1 MGELRTR
8 GQAAAVAA
16 VRRWVTAGEAPHALL
31 FVGPEG
37 SGKTTLALDLVA
49 GLCCLAEDPAAR
61 PCRACAACRKL
72 EHGNHPD
79 IHRLAPGGA
88 GGQIRIDDVRRLLAE
103 LALLPAEA
111 RVRTAV
117 IEQAHRL
124 NPDAQN
130 ALLKLLEEAAPRVV
144 IVLTA
149 TAESLLLETV
159 VSRCQR
165 VRLGP
170 VPTRDV
176 ADLLVERGVADAPHA
191 TALARAA
198 GGRPG
203 VAFALAADPDAVL
216 AESRMARTLLDL
228 AGADRRTRLA
238 AAPELLAD
246 ARRLVPGRGEEP
258 DAEAAPS
265 RTTASP
271 AERRLAALR
280 LIETWRA
287 LTRDVAVTALGLP
300 DAARRLDLADE
311 LRTAASR
318 IPGPSLVAFMGRLD
332 RLAVAVEAYANPEL
346 AVDALL
352 LSWPRATAR
361 A

>member
-1 MGELRTR
+1 MGEFRTR
-8 GQAAAVAA
+8 GQAAATAA

-37 SGKTTLALDLVA
+37 CGKTTLALDLVA
-49 GLCCLAEDPAAR
+49 GLCCLAEDPASR
-61 PCRACAACRKL
+61 PCRTCAACRKL

-79 IHRLAPGGA
+79 VHRLAPGGA
-88 GGQIRIDDVRRLLAE
+88 GGQIKIGDVRALLAD

-111 RVRTAV
+111 RVRTAI

-130 ALLKLLEEAAPRVV
+130 ALLKLLEEAPPGVV

-165 VRLGP
+165 IRLGP
-170 VPTRDV
+170 VPARDV
-176 ADLLVERGVADAPHA
+176 AELLVERGVADAPQA
-191 TALARAA
+191 AALARAA

-203 VAFALAADPDAVL
+203 VALALAGDPDAVL
-216 AESRMARTLLDL
+216 AEGRMARTLLDL

-238 AAPELLAD
+238 AATELLAD
-246 ARRLVPGRGEEP
+246 ARRLVPGRAEEP
-258 DAEAAPS
+258 EGEAP
-265 RTTASP
+265 TTRSASP

-318 IPGPSLVAFMGRLD
+318 IPGPGLVTFMGRLD
-332 RLAVAVEAYANPEL
+332 HLAVAVEAYANPEL
-346 AVDALL
+346 AIDALL
-352 LSWPRATAR
+352 LSWPRTTAEG
-361 A
+361 

>member
-1 MGELRTR
+1 MGEFRTR
-8 GQAAAVAA
+8 GQVAATAA
-16 VRRWVTAGEAPHALL
+16 VRRWVAAAEAPHALL

-37 SGKTTLALDLVA
+37 CGKTTLALDLVA
-49 GLCCLAEDPAAR
+49 GLCCLAPDPAAR
-61 PCRACAACRKL
+61 PCRACAACHKL

-79 IHRLAPGGA
+79 VHRLAPGGA
-88 GGQIRIDDVRRLLAE
+88 GGQIKIGDVRALLAD

-111 RVRTAV
+111 RVRTAI

-130 ALLKLLEEAAPRVV
+130 ALLKLLEEAPARVV

-165 VRLGP
+165 IRLGP
-170 VPTRDV
+170 VATADV
-176 ADLLVERGVADAPHA
+176 AALLVERGVADPSAA
-191 TALARAA
+191 AVLARAA

-203 VAFALAADPDAVL
+203 VALALAGDPEAVL
-216 AESRMARTLLDL
+216 TEGRLVRTLLDL
-228 AGADRRTRLA
+228 AAADRRTRLA

-246 ARRLVPGRGEEP
+246 ARRLVPACGEEL
-258 DAEAAPS
+258 DSDVATT
-265 RTTASP
+265 RTASP

-287 LTRDVAVTALGLP
+287 LARDVAMTALGWP
-300 DAARRLDLADE
+300 DAALRLDLADE
-311 LRTAASR
+311 LQTAARR
-318 IPGPSLVAFMGRLD
+318 IPGPGLVAFLSRLD

-352 LSWPRATAR
+352 LAWPRVAAGS
-361 A
+361 